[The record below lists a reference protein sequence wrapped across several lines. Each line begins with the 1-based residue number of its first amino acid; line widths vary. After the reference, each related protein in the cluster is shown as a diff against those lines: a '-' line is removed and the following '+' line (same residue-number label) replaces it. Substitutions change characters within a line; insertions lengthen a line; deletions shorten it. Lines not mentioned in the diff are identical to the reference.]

1 MIESMQQPGVI
12 RVSGGRRLTI
22 DIEGMI
28 GVPEWWKPDDEARR
42 AATYENFRAQIE
54 RIGRSGARR
63 IQVNIRS
70 TGGDVNDAL
79 LIYET
84 LRERV
89 AEGAEVTTLCYG
101 YAASAATLVAQ
112 AASPGRRLVSPHALY
127 LIHRS
132 VTALEGNLLD
142 AERAAQLL
150 DKTDERMAGIYAEHS
165 GRPADEFRKLMTRN
179 AGRGVWLS
187 AEEAVEAGLADRV
200 YRSNSL
206 SAVCD
211 RMVQGV
217 RDLFRREAVGGA
229 ERLAASVARTGTD
242 ADTGEADVVSRVAP
256 ADGDTGVVLADALR
270 EPDGRTVLSEEE
282 RRERVVAS
290 MTLEREDPSVAP
302 AGLLGAPLPG
312 QGELSRNGE
321 AYERDAAYLR
331 PNY

>member
-1 MIESMQQPGVI
+1 MQQPGVI

-28 GVPEWWKPDDEARR
+28 GVPEWWKPDDEAQR

-165 GRPADEFRKLMTRN
+165 GRPADEFRELMTRN

-200 YRSNSL
+200 NRSNPL

-229 ERLAASVARTGTD
+229 ERLAASVARTGAD
-242 ADTGEADVVSRVAP
+242 ADTGEADVASRVAP
-256 ADGDTGVVLADALR
+256 AGGDTGVVLADALR

-282 RRERVVAS
+282 RRGRVVAS

>member
-1 MIESMQQPGVI
+1 MQQPGVI

-150 DKTDERMAGIYAEHS
+150 DKTDERMAEIYAEHS
-165 GRPADEFRKLMTRN
+165 GRPADEFRELMTRN

-200 YRSNSL
+200 YRSNPL

-229 ERLAASVARTGTD
+229 ERLAASVARTGAD
-242 ADTGEADVVSRVAP
+242 ADPGEADVASRVAP
-256 ADGDTGVVLADALR
+256 AGGDTGVVLADALR

-282 RRERVVAS
+282 RRGRVVAS

-302 AGLLGAPLPG
+302 VGLLGAPLPG
-312 QGELSRNGE
+312 QAELSRNGE